1 MPKQKSTMKIH
12 PLITTTEAL
21 AALCDRLATADFITV
36 DTEFMRENTYW
47 PELCLVQIADD
58 KEAAAIDPLAPGI
71 DLAPL
76 LELLVNNED
85 VLKVFH
91 AGGQDV
97 EIIYNL
103 SGKTPHPIFDTQ
115 IAMMAISQSEQIGY
129 SNLVESWLGF
139 SVDKGARF
147 TDWSRRPLTERQI
160 EYAIGDVTHLSKIF
174 PRMLQRLIKT
184 GRGEWL
190 DAEMEK
196 LADPENY
203 RSDPQVVWQ
212 KIRAPSRNPAVLG
225 RLKAIAAWRET
236 EAMDK
241 NIPRGRIMRDETLAD
256 VASHPPREQHDL
268 AKVRGLSA
276 GWKDNDIG
284 RRLMQAIADAK
295 PLPDAELPARAP
307 RGAPLGKEGAL
318 VADLLKLLLK
328 IRSREIDIASRLLAR
343 SDDLEALAAGQ
354 RKGNPLLEGWR
365 FEQFGRD
372 ALELVEGKLAFAVV
386 KGRLKMAH
394 IDDIAGSG
402 EDAPAPEPVVD
413 DEDGFSPPDAG
424 DEVADGDGAAEAETP
439 AGTGAD

>member
-1 MPKQKSTMKIH
+1 MKIH

-21 AALCDRLATADFITV
+21 ADLCERLAKADFITV

-58 KEAAAIDPLAPGI
+58 KEAAAIDPLAPGL
-71 DLAPL
+71 DLGPL
-76 LELLVNNED
+76 LDLLVDNED

-139 SVDKGARF
+139 TVDKGARF

-174 PRMLQRLIKT
+174 PRMLKRLIKT

-203 RSDPQVVWQ
+203 RSDPQAVWQ

-225 RLKAIAAWRET
+225 RLKAIAAWREV

-256 VASHPPREQHDL
+256 IASHPPREQHEL

-284 RRLMQAIADAK
+284 RRLMQAIADAA
-295 PLPDAELPARAP
+295 PLTDAELPPRAP

-328 IRSREIDIASRLLAR
+328 IRSREIDIAARLLAR

-354 RKGNPLLEGWR
+354 RKGLPILEGWR

-394 IDDIAGSG
+394 IDDIAGNSD
-402 EDAPAPEPVVD
+402 DAPLPEVD

-424 DEVADGDGAAEAETP
+424 DYDADVEPDPEAGPKAEAET
-439 AGTGAD
+439 GAD

>member
-1 MPKQKSTMKIH
+1 MKIH
-12 PLITTTEAL
+12 PLITTTAAL
-21 AALCDRLATADFITV
+21 ADLCGRLANADFITV

-129 SNLVESWLGF
+129 SNLVESWLGL
-139 SVDKGARF
+139 SIDKGARF
-147 TDWSRRPLTERQI
+147 TDWGRRPLTERQI

-174 PRMLQRLIKT
+174 PKMLKRLIKT
-184 GRGEWL
+184 GRGDWL
-190 DAEMEK
+190 DIEMEK
-196 LADPENY
+196 LADPANY
-203 RSDPQVVWQ
+203 KNDPQTVWE

-225 RLKAIAAWRET
+225 RLRAVAAWREA

-256 VASHPPREQHDL
+256 IASHPPREQADL
-268 AKVRGLSA
+268 AKVRGLSS
-276 GWKDNDIG
+276 GWRDNEIG
-284 RRLMQAIADAK
+284 RRLMQTLADAK
-295 PLPDAELPARAP
+295 PLTDAEMPARTP

-328 IRSREIDIASRLLAR
+328 IRGREIDIAARLLAR

-354 RKGNPLLEGWR
+354 RRNLPILEGWR

-386 KGRLKMAH
+386 NGRLKMAH
-394 IDDIAGSG
+394 IDDIGGNAKA
-402 EDAPAPEPVVD
+402 EDAARAEVED
-413 DEDGFSPPDAG
+413 DTGAGFAS
-424 DEVADGDGAAEAETP
+424 EAENDP
-439 AGTGAD
+439 ISPVQD

>member
-1 MPKQKSTMKIH
+1 MKIH
-12 PLITTTEAL
+12 PLITTT
-21 AALCDRLATADFITV
+21 AALSELCERLAKAQFITV

-47 PELCLVQIADD
+47 PELCLVQVADET
-58 KEAAAIDPLAPGI
+58 EAAAIDPLAPGI
-71 DLAPL
+71 DLSPL
-76 LELLVNNED
+76 LELLVDNED

-103 SGKTPHPIFDTQ
+103 TGKTPHPIFDTQ

-129 SNLVESWLGF
+129 SNLVESWLGL
-139 SVDKGARF
+139 SIDKGARF
-147 TDWSRRPLTERQI
+147 TDWGRRPLTERQI

-174 PRMLQRLIKT
+174 PKMLKRLIKT
-184 GRGEWL
+184 GRGDWL
-190 DAEMEK
+190 DIEMEK
-196 LADPENY
+196 LADPANY
-203 RSDPQVVWQ
+203 KNDPQTVWE

-225 RLKAIAAWRET
+225 RLRAVAAWREA

-256 VASHPPREQHDL
+256 IASHPPREQADL
-268 AKVRGLSA
+268 AKVRGLSS
-276 GWKDNDIG
+276 GWRDNEIG
-284 RRLMQAIADAK
+284 RRLMQTLADAK
-295 PLPDAELPARAP
+295 PLTDAEMPARTP

-328 IRSREIDIASRLLAR
+328 IRGREIDIAARLLAR

-354 RKGNPLLEGWR
+354 RRNLPILEGWR

-386 KGRLKMAH
+386 NGRLKMAH
-394 IDDIAGSG
+394 IDDIGGNAKA
-402 EDAPAPEPVVD
+402 EDAARAEVED
-413 DEDGFSPPDAG
+413 DTGAGFAS
-424 DEVADGDGAAEAETP
+424 EAENDP
-439 AGTGAD
+439 ISPVQD